1 MRSQK
6 ELLSRLEEL
15 IQEGEGVR
23 VSAKSIA
30 NSIFKQVDNELFF
43 KWKTSCLWFL
53 GEYFKKTIY
62 VKTFRDKVKTIFLE
76 RTDQGMGVLNALK
89 DNLVKGYLDSNEEE
103 KFKKSE
109 VVNYV
114 DEERI
119 KELASL
125 PKDKFDTAK
134 LVKLC
139 EELNQNYKWK
149 NYFAVGA
156 LLRTI
161 LNHVSPIF
169 DKNKFEHVAS
179 NYEWGRSD
187 KKSIMRLYLSAKNIA
202 DNLLH
207 EHIKKIES
215 LPKNT
220 QVNFAAE
227 LDVLLGQIVIKLKS

>member
-1 MRSQK
+1 MKQEQLS
-6 ELLSRLEEL
+6 SRLEEL
-15 IQEGEGVR
+15 IQEGERVR
-23 VSAKSIA
+23 ASAKSVA
-30 NSIFKQVDNELFF
+30 NSSFKRVDNELFYR
-43 KWKTSCLWFL
+43 WKTSCLWFL
-53 GEYFKKTIY
+53 GEYFKNIIY
-62 VKTFRDKVKTIFLE
+62 VKTFRDRVKNTFLD
-76 RTDQGMGVLNALK
+76 RTEQGMGVLNSLK
-89 DNLVKGYLDSNEEE
+89 DNLVMGNLDSSEEE
-103 KFKKSE
+103 KVKKFE

-119 KELASL
+119 QELASL

-161 LNHVSPIF
+161 LHHVPPIF
-169 DKNKFEHVAS
+169 EMNKFEHVAS

-187 KKSIMRLYLSAKNIA
+187 KKSIMRLYQSAKNIA

-215 LPKNT
+215 LPKKT